1 MIVLFKEIVDLKVPR
16 SLALCHSNCLQT
28 RFPFEYTQINITL
41 THTHPHTPCIIYVK
55 ELSVRLSAV
64 STNDA
69 YEYVRKMGVL
79 AFNLR
84 GMRLCT
90 LTIMGTDVSV
100 PLRIRIIQFNSIQ
113 FDTILLRYGSIWFR
127 FRLRF
132 YFSAYQIKTR
142 NQSVVGAK
150 RIPTPFT
157 CIVCVCVSM
166 TAHWRTE
173 VFEKRFRQS
182 HETRGQGR
190 VYVSC
195 HWLYLYLC
203 LCCCCCFY
211 RCHCRQV
218 LSIKIKQK
226 ATLCLDHASYSCG
239 YMGVKCAWESSCF
252 LTPQQILNQI
262 LRNLRTKS
270 RTISIGPRKV

>member
-1 MIVLFKEIVDLKVPR
+1 MIVLFKEIVDWKVPR

-41 THTHPHTPCIIYVK
+41 THTHPHTRCIIYVK
-55 ELSVRLSAV
+55 ELSVRLSTV

-69 YEYVRKMGVL
+69 YEYERKMGVF

-113 FDTILLRYGSIWFR
+113 FDTTLLRYGPIWFR

-157 CIVCVCVSM
+157 CIVCVCVCQWQRIEEQKSLKSASGRA
-166 TAHWRTE
+166 TR
-173 VFEKRFRQS
+173 
-182 HETRGQGR
+182 HEDKDECMSAVTGSTSTSASAAAFIVVIVGR
-190 VYVSC
+190 
-195 HWLYLYLC
+195 
-203 LCCCCCFY
+203 CF
-211 RCHCRQV
+211 Q
-218 LSIKIKQK
+218 LKSNKKQPYASTMHHTPV
-226 ATLCLDHASYSCG
+226 ATWA
-239 YMGVKCAWESSCF
+239 
-252 LTPQQILNQI
+252 
-262 LRNLRTKS
+262 
-270 RTISIGPRKV
+270 

>member
-1 MIVLFKEIVDLKVPR
+1 MPFKLPANRLSVWIHTDKHN
-16 SLALCHSNCLQT
+16 SHS
-28 RFPFEYTQINITL
+28 
-41 THTHPHTPCIIYVK
+41 HTPTHALHNLCERTFRSAFSSIYKWCLWVWT
-55 ELSVRLSAV
+55 EDGCVR
-64 STNDA
+64 
-69 YEYVRKMGVL
+69 
-79 AFNLR
+79 
-84 GMRLCT
+84 
-90 LTIMGTDVSV
+90 
-100 PLRIRIIQFNSIQ
+100 IQFARNAPLYPNHYGNRCECSVAYSHNSIQ
-113 FDTILLRYGSIWFR
+113 FDSVRHDSPSVWVDLISISIAILLFSI
-127 FRLRF
+127 
-132 YFSAYQIKTR
+132 SNQ
-142 NQSVVGAK
+142 NSQSVSRGRKAN
-150 RIPTPFT
+150 PHALYLY
-157 CIVCVCVSM
+157 CLCVCVSM

-252 LTPQQILNQI
+252 LAPQQILNQI